1 MNDAQFGFKTGDLSA
16 IIKKLQ
22 GFDTLQKAVIFGS
35 RAKGNYKNGS
45 DVDIAVWLEGIDV
58 TPEISG
64 LLNDD
69 LPLPYHFDIV
79 NYDTITNKD
88 LTEHIDRVGIVFYE
102 RPNT

>member
-1 MNDAQFGFKTGDLSA
+1 MNDTQFGFKSGDLKV
-16 IIKKLQ
+16 IIKGLQ
-22 GFDTLQKAVIFGS
+22 GFNTLRKAVIFGS

-45 DVDIAVWLEGIDV
+45 DVDIAVWLEGKDIA
-58 TPEISG
+58 PEIAG

-69 LPLPYHFDIV
+69 LPLPYHFDVV
-79 NYDTITNKD
+79 NYLTITNKD